1 MSKRKRGGANKP
13 ADPSTGVA
21 TTVGSRVE
29 QPRASTLGS
38 RAEEPRASTLG
49 SRAEEPRAS
58 TARPAGEPEK
68 LPKRAEESRAGQPGA
83 STRKTTAQRG
93 ARAEP
98 RAALPTEPPAPQGKP
113 IKISDLRV
121 PPLPQLEAKPA
132 AASKL
137 GSPTPARASKRPSTR
152 PPPPSA
158 EPSKPEPQP
167 PAKVVEPPVVRVEP
181 PAAGPA
187 AAGPALERPPA
198 SVLGSRAE
206 PSASTG
212 STNGTV
218 APPNKGARLVEQ
230 RGAAEQPA
238 DADEEPARP
247 RVDLDERSTRPVD
260 ERSAALPVD
269 EPTVPRAAGADSA
282 AAKSV
287 GNGQAAAPTLHL
299 VDSAMPVNGAV
310 FDGTGDDDIWT
321 EGIENTASAA
331 AALPDDKAANEQDD
345 AGSHAP
351 AARLA
356 RGSGGDRAREAAA
369 FGSSQS
375 LLSTDYYFRQYGA
388 HGLRS
393 MAADVDDFGFDPHVD
408 AKVRPL
414 LETMCKRYFRVELQ
428 GAERVPEQG
437 RALLVANRSGAL
449 PWDGLVLRTALRS
462 ARPGLSPLRWLA
474 EDSVIHYP
482 FMGVFMNRL
491 GAVRA
496 CPENAERLLTQD
508 RLVAVFPEGAQG
520 SRKLFRDRYRLQR
533 FGRGGY
539 VKLALKLGVPILPTA
554 IIGAEETN
562 PVLGRSRLLG
572 RFVGSDSVPITPTF
586 PWLGLAG
593 LLPAPVRWRIVV
605 GAPIDLS
612 SYGPDSADDAL
623 VVHRLNEQIR
633 SSLQTLVDQGKQQR
647 GSALFG

>member
-1 MSKRKRGGANKP
+1 MSKRKRGGTNKP
-13 ADPSTGVA
+13 AGSTPEKPASAEGDA
-21 TTVGSRVE
+21 TER
-29 QPRASTLGS
+29 RASS
-38 RAEEPRASTLG
+38 AS
-49 SRAEEPRAS
+49 AS
-58 TARPAGEPEK
+58 KPPSPFPSVPPPTA
-68 LPKRAEESRAGQPGA
+68 
-83 STRKTTAQRG
+83 
-93 ARAEP
+93 
-98 RAALPTEPPAPQGKP
+98 QGKP

-121 PPLPQLEAKPA
+121 PPLPQLDTNAPA
-132 AASKL
+132 ARPAKK
-137 GSPTPARASKRPSTR
+137 SPTPAASTRGKRTSEPPKSPVPQAKAVVPQAEAGQPQADQSSFAASAGSPRIVEVASTAQGQESAPAPGQGSARTPARPSIANTI
-152 PPPPSA
+152 
-158 EPSKPEPQP
+158 
-167 PAKVVEPPVVRVEP
+167 
-181 PAAGPA
+181 
-187 AAGPALERPPA
+187 
-198 SVLGSRAE
+198 
-206 PSASTG
+206 
-212 STNGTV
+212 
-218 APPNKGARLVEQ
+218 APPHKRAR
-230 RGAAEQPA
+230 AAEQRA
-238 DADEEPARP
+238 KAEEERDRASGEERP
-247 RVDLDERSTRPVD
+247 SEVTP
-260 ERSAALPVD
+260 
-269 EPTVPRAAGADSA
+269 VPRDAAQPA
-282 AAKSV
+282 
-287 GNGQAAAPTLHL
+287 
-299 VDSAMPVNGAV
+299 
-310 FDGTGDDDIWT
+310 
-321 EGIENTASAA
+321 EASAA
-331 AALPDDKAANEQDD
+331 ATPATAAPVATVNGAAKTSSLVEP
-345 AGSHAP
+345 AAP
-351 AARLA
+351 ALYAVDAAPALASSAVSPDTSRSNTRINGTVFPALASEATARFDESNEDEIWIEGIEHTATAAGGLPSGKSSRESGDDSESHEPASRLA
-356 RGSGGDRAREAAA
+356 RGSTSDRAREAAA
-369 FGSSQS
+369 FGSAES

-393 MAADVDDFGFDPHVD
+393 LAAEVDDFGFDPHVD
-408 AKVRPL
+408 AKVRPA
-414 LETMCKRYFRVELQ
+414 LEVLCRRYFRVELE
-428 GAERVPEQG
+428 GAEQVPEHG

-562 PVLGRSRLLG
+562 PVLGRSRFLG
-572 RFVGSDSVPITPTF
+572 RFIGSDAVPITPTF
-586 PWLGLAG
+586 PWFGLAG

-612 SYGPDSADDAL
+612 GYGPESAEDAL

>member
-1 MSKRKRGGANKP
+1 MSKRKRGGADKP
-13 ADPSTGVA
+13 ADPTKSAAEAPGESTKSLKA
-21 TTVGSRVE
+21 TPDAVTSGAAKAGSRK
-29 QPRASTLGS
+29 AGS
-38 RAEEPRASTLG
+38 GL
-49 SRAEEPRAS
+49 
-58 TARPAGEPEK
+58 RPPTEA
-68 LPKRAEESRAGQPGA
+68 
-83 STRKTTAQRG
+83 
-93 ARAEP
+93 ARAASGSARNEA
-98 RAALPTEPPAPQGKP
+98 RAATPTEPPAPQGKP
-113 IKISDLRV
+113 IKIANLRV
-121 PPLPQLEAKPA
+121 PPLPQLDT
-132 AASKL
+132 
-137 GSPTPARASKRPSTR
+137 GSVTLRSRADETRASAGNGASAEPRAAKSAKSSPPPTSASTRASTR
-152 PPPPSA
+152 PPPVSARAPEGALRPRASEPPKPESVPEAKLA
-158 EPSKPEPQP
+158 EPELAQ
-167 PAKVVEPPVVRVEP
+167 VEP
-181 PAAGPA
+181 PASSAPVV
-187 AAGPALERPPA
+187 PPPA
-198 SVLGSRAE
+198 PAVR
-206 PSASTG
+206 PD
-212 STNGTV
+212 
-218 APPNKGARLVEQ
+218 APEARV
-230 RGAAEQPA
+230 
-238 DADEEPARP
+238 
-247 RVDLDERSTRPVD
+247 
-260 ERSAALPVD
+260 SAAVGDDALGDDAV
-269 EPTVPRAAGADSA
+269 ESPRAAAAAAEVRPDDAPFDSA
-282 AAKSV
+282 ASILRSSADEPRP
-287 GNGQAAAPTLHL
+287 APASAQPVVPNLHL
-299 VDSAMPVNGAV
+299 VDSRMPVNGAI
-310 FDGTGDDDIWT
+310 FDGAGDEDIWT

-331 AALPDDKAANEQDD
+331 SALPAEKAANEQDD
-345 AGSHAP
+345 ARSHAP

-356 RGSGGDRAREAAA
+356 RGSTGDRAREAAA

-393 MAADVDDFGFDPHVD
+393 MAAEVDDFGFDPHVD

-414 LETMCKRYFRVELQ
+414 LETLCKRYFRVELE
-428 GAERVPEQG
+428 GAEQVPEHG

-449 PWDGLVLRTALRS
+449 PWDGLVLRTALRT

-612 SYGPDSADDAL
+612 AYGPDSAEDAL

-633 SSLQTLVDQGKQQR
+633 SSLQTLVDRGKQQR

>member
-1 MSKRKRGGANKP
+1 VTK
-13 ADPSTGVA
+13 A
-21 TTVGSRVE
+21 T
-29 QPRASTLGS
+29 
-38 RAEEPRASTLG
+38 
-49 SRAEEPRAS
+49 
-58 TARPAGEPEK
+58 
-68 LPKRAEESRAGQPGA
+68 
-83 STRKTTAQRG
+83 
-93 ARAEP
+93 
-98 RAALPTEPPAPQGKP
+98 PPAAFPSVPPPTAQGKP
-113 IKISDLRV
+113 IKIADLRV
-121 PPLPQLEAKPA
+121 PPLPQLDTNAPAARPATKSVGKRKSEPPKPA
-132 AASKL
+132 
-137 GSPTPARASKRPSTR
+137 TPPQ
-152 PPPPSA
+152 A
-158 EPSKPEPQP
+158 E
-167 PAKVVEPPVVRVEP
+167 A
-181 PAAGPA
+181 
-187 AAGPALERPPA
+187 
-198 SVLGSRAE
+198 
-206 PSASTG
+206 
-212 STNGTV
+212 V
-218 APPNKGARLVEQ
+218 APQ
-230 RGAAEQPA
+230 AAEVLRQA
-238 DADEEPARP
+238 EQA
-247 RVDLDERSTRPVD
+247 PV
-260 ERSAALPVD
+260 AALPV
-269 EPTVPRAAGADSA
+269 AALP
-282 AAKSV
+282 V
-287 GNGQAAAPTLHL
+287 AAPPIAASPVAALPVVALIEPPRIVEAPAEVHARTPPRPSIANTIAPPQKRARVAELRAKAEENERTESERL
-299 VDSAMPVNGAV
+299 DVPSELAPERVRVRVRVPADVASATPHFDGPVNGAPYPALASEATAR
-310 FDGTGDDDIWT
+310 FDESSEEEIWL
-321 EGIENTASAA
+321 EGIEHTATVATG
-331 AALPDDKAANEQDD
+331 LPAEKSPRESRDD
-345 AGSHAP
+345 AENHESTS
-351 AARLA
+351 RLA
-356 RGSGGDRAREAAA
+356 RGSTGDRAREAAA

-393 MAADVDDFGFDPHVD
+393 MAAEVDDFGFDPHVD
-408 AKVRPL
+408 AKVRPA
-414 LETMCKRYFRVELQ
+414 LEVLCRRYFRVELE
-428 GAERVPEQG
+428 GAEQVPEHG

-572 RFVGSDSVPITPTF
+572 RFIGSDSVPITPTF

-612 SYGPDSADDAL
+612 GYGPESADDAL